1 MFMPPVQ
8 CYDDEG
14 FGLLPSQGRYA
25 VQERVERFLADAGFP
40 WQIGEILEREAQG
53 GQQEHVPRQAVEHN
67 GSGGLLLVGAG
78 SHGCHACPS
87 YILPSV
93 FQSPPSL
100 VNAVVVGKVEVGE
113 AVPAQ
118 YVQLNGIAAEDE
130 PFVVGLPDFRC
141 RALQVSH
148 HDLAAVQQRVNGRC
162 KEPVEAEAVDGLPN
176 AAVQEDVAGEGDSQY
191 GSGVVLT
198 MQ

>member
-1 MFMPPVQ
+1 MPPVQ

-14 FGLLPSQGRYA
+14 SGLLPSQGRYA
-25 VQERVERFLADAGFP
+25 VQERVERFLAYGRFP
-40 WQIGEILEREAQG
+40 WQVGEILERKAQG
-53 GQQEHVPRQAVEHN
+53 GKQENGPRQAVEHD
-67 GSGGLLLVGAG
+67 GSGGLLLVAAG
-78 SHGCHACPS
+78 THGCYACPS
-87 YILPSV
+87 DILPSV

-130 PFVVGLPDFRC
+130 PFVVGLPDFRS

-148 HDLAAVQQRVNGRC
+148 YDLAAVQ
-162 KEPVEAEAVDGLPN
+162 
-176 AAVQEDVAGEGDSQY
+176 
-191 GSGVVLT
+191 
-198 MQ
+198 